1 MFRLEKIFQKDDNL
15 YINISILLK
24 SFLVFLSI
32 YVFAILE
39 FNSIYDLFNFDIYK
53 KSKHFAISIY
63 FPIFYFLFSSIFRVT
78 KKRYVVDFLSF
89 FLNDIIPLIVT
100 IPFTLYIFFLLKIN
114 YKMDISNV
122 YLFVFV
128 IFNLFL
134 IRKILDYYYN
144 NLMNNN
150 LIQRNIMLVGSVES
164 IQKIIREKGDKI
176 NIYKCCLIRSNDK
189 KVLENARTN
198 LKIPVFTDSSEVRII
213 IEYHELGQIWIL
225 DDEDKNLVNYHLDLV
240 TQFSVDIIIVSL
252 KSNLKINFKLMH
264 DNLINNKYTYTNY
277 QTSQFYGSNLIL
289 KLFIDKILSI
299 IFLIIL
305 APILFLMMFLIY
317 IEDGFP
323 LFFSQESAGWDGRR
337 FNVYKLRIFKKL
349 LSRQSQTNQKNKEK
363 LKIGTLIRKSRI
375 EDLPQ
380 LFNILKGDMSIVG
393 PRPQFVKD
401 DLRYAQ
407 VHKKFLKR
415 NKTFPG
421 LTGWAQIK
429 GYRGKR
435 PSNENMKKRMEH
447 DVWYMNNWSIWLDFY
462 IMLKTLTLLFYIK
475 STK

>member
-1 MFRLEKIFQKDDNL
+1 MFKLEKIFQKDDNL

-24 SFLVFLSI
+24 SFLIFLSI

-53 KSKHFAISIY
+53 RSKYLVISIY
-63 FPIFYFLFSSIFRVT
+63 FPIFYFLFSSILRVT
-78 KKRYVVDFLSF
+78 KKRYVVHFLSF

-176 NIYKCCLIRSNDK
+176 NIYKCCLIKSDEK
-189 KVLENARTN
+189 KTIENARIN
-198 LKIPVFTDSSEVRII
+198 LKIPVFTDSSEMRII
-213 IEYHELGQIWIL
+213 LEYHELGQIWIL
-225 DDEDKNLVNYHLDLV
+225 DEGDKNLVNYHLDLV
-240 TQFSVDIIIVSL
+240 TQFSVDIIIVTL

-289 KLFIDKILSI
+289 KLFLDKILSL

-305 APILFLMMFLIY
+305 APIILLTIIVIY
-317 IEDGFP
+317 MEDGFP
-323 LFFSQESAGWDGRR
+323 LFFLQESAGWDGRR
-337 FNVYKLRIFKKL
+337 FNVYKLRVYKKL
-349 LSRQSQTNQKNKEK
+349 LSRQSQTNQKKKEK
-363 LKIGTLIRKSRI
+363 LKIGKIIRKFRF
-375 EDLPQ
+375 EEVPQ
-380 LFNILKGDMSIVG
+380 LLNILKGDMSIVG

-407 VHKKFLKR
+407 VYKQFLKR

-421 LTGWAQIK
+421 LTGWSQIN

-435 PSNENMKKRMEH
+435 PSNGNMKKRMEH
-447 DVWYMNNWSIWLDFY
+447 DVWYMNNWSIWLDLY
-462 IMLKTLTLLFYIK
+462 IMLKTLSLIFINPTR
-475 STK
+475 

>member
-1 MFRLEKIFQKDDNL
+1 MFKLEKIFQKDDNL

-53 KSKHFAISIY
+53 KSKFYVVSIY
-63 FPIFYFLFSSIFRVT
+63 FPIFYFLFSFIFRTT
-78 KKRYVVDFLSF
+78 KKRYVVHLFSFL
-89 FLNDIIPLIVT
+89 LNDIIPFIIT

-114 YKMDISNV
+114 YKVEISNV
-122 YLFVFV
+122 YLLVFI
-128 IFNLFL
+128 IFSLFF
-134 IRKILDYYYN
+134 IRKIFDIYYI

-150 LIQRNIMLVGSVES
+150 HIQRNVMLVGSIES
-164 IQKIIREKGDKI
+164 IQKIIKTKEDKI
-176 NIYKCCLIRSNDK
+176 NIYKCCLINNNDK
-189 KVLENARTN
+189 KALENARIN
-198 LKIPVFTDSSEVRII
+198 LKIPVFTDKSDMRVIL
-213 IEYHELGQIWIL
+213 EYHELGQIWIL
-225 DDEDKNLVNYHLDLV
+225 DEGEKNLVNYHLDLV

-252 KSNLKINFKLMH
+252 KSDLKINSKLLY

-277 QTSQFYGSNLIL
+277 QTSQFYGSSLLI
-289 KLFIDKILSI
+289 KLFLDKILSI

-305 APILFLMMFLIY
+305 TPIIFLIIILIY
-317 IEDGFP
+317 LEDGFP

-337 FNVYKLRIFKKL
+337 FNVYKLRVYKKIL
-349 LSRQSQTNQKNKEK
+349 NRKSESKKNERKM
-363 LKIGTLIRKSRI
+363 LKIGKIIRKLRF
-375 EDLPQ
+375 EEMPQ
-380 LFNILKGDMSIVG
+380 FFNILKGEMSIVG

-401 DLRYAQ
+401 DLNYAQ
-407 VHKKFLKR
+407 VYKQFLKR

-421 LTGWAQIK
+421 LTGWAQIN

-447 DVWYMNNWSIWLDFY
+447 DVWYMNNWSNRLDFY
-462 IMLKTLTLLFYIK
+462 IILKTFFTIFNK
-475 STK
+475 PKR

>member
-1 MFRLEKIFQKDDNL
+1 MFKLEKIFQKDDNL

-53 KSKHFAISIY
+53 KTKYFAISIY

-78 KKRYVVDFLSF
+78 KKRYVVHFLSF

-176 NIYKCCLIRSNDK
+176 NIYKCCLIKNDDK
-189 KVLENARTN
+189 KAIENARIN
-198 LKIPVFTDSSEVRII
+198 LKIPVFTDSSEMRII
-213 IEYHELGQIWIL
+213 LEYHELGQIWIL
-225 DDEDKNLVNYHLDLV
+225 DEGDKYLVNYHLDLV
-240 TQFSVDIIIVSL
+240 TQFSVDIIIVTL

-289 KLFIDKILSI
+289 KLFLDKILSL
-299 IFLIIL
+299 IFLFIL
-305 APILFLMMFLIY
+305 APILLLAIILIY
-317 IEDGFP
+317 MEDGFP

-337 FNVYKLRIFKKL
+337 FNVYKLRVYKKIL
-349 LSRQSQTNQKNKEK
+349 NRQSESKKNEK
-363 LKIGTLIRKSRI
+363 KMLKIGNIIRKLRFEEI
-375 EDLPQ
+375 PQ
-380 LFNILKGDMSIVG
+380 FFNILKGEMSIVG

-407 VHKKFLKR
+407 VYKKFLKR

-421 LTGWAQIK
+421 LTGWAQIN

-435 PSNENMKKRMEH
+435 PSNENMKRRMEH
-447 DVWYMNNWSIWLDFY
+447 DVWYMNNWSNRLDFY
-462 IMLKTLTLLFYIK
+462 IIIKTFFIIFNK
-475 STK
+475 HKR